1 MKRNI
6 SYYFFPFL
14 SILLILMYWSLQGY
28 IRTDYEATE
37 GPAMSIVAGISIIYV
52 GHYVMNSYL
61 KKMYLHKR

>member
-1 MKRNI
+1 
-6 SYYFFPFL
+6 
-14 SILLILMYWSLQGY
+14 MYWSLQGY